1 MRIHMTKY
9 ALELEA
15 LHNIIYIVFQIIK
28 SVAVCLC
35 QKCTR
40 IFNRT
45 LKNVKRHFWL
55 YKGHKLLNTNFS

>member
-1 MRIHMTKY
+1 MKIHMKKY
-9 ALELEA
+9 ALEVEA

-35 QKCTR
+35 QKCTG

-45 LKNVKRHFWL
+45 LKNYRYIFGFTRDIS
-55 YKGHKLLNTNFS
+55 Y